1 MGGWT
6 HRHISWNSYVD
17 IGSLKEIQCTLDIV
31 TAWIVENLAIVN
43 NFRFTHS
50 LSKLLRLSVNN
61 QNQNNETIFKRHP
74 IRWSEENSANYF
86 ENTEEKQKSLS
97 AASINCTVTYRFE
110 FFSRHLTSKRTVS
123 IKRTG
128 LRFFQMFLLNVL
140 YDLKIKALKH

>member
-1 MGGWT
+1 MPLEVQGHT
-6 HRHISWNSYVD
+6 V
-17 IGSLKEIQCTLDIV
+17 QCTLNIV

-74 IRWSEENSANYF
+74 IRWSEENCANYF

-97 AASINCTVTYRFE
+97 AASINCTVMYRFE

-140 YDLKIKALKH
+140 YDLKIRALNS